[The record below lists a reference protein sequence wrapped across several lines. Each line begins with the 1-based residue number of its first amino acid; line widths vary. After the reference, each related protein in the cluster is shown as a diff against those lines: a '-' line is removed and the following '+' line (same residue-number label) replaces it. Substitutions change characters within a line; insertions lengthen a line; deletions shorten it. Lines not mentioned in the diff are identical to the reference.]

1 MAVLALDH
9 VQLAM
14 PDGGDLSARAF
25 YEGLLGLPQIAR
37 PDSLKDRPGCWF
49 SNGAVNIH
57 MGVEADFRA
66 AKKAHPAL
74 VVDDLAGLAKRL
86 TDAGAPIRPDV
97 PANGFERLHT
107 EDPFGNRIELMQK
120 I

>member
-14 PDGGDLSARAF
+14 PDGGDVSARAF
-25 YEGLLGLPQIAR
+25 YEGILGLPQVPR
-37 PDSLKDRPGCWF
+37 PASLVDRPGAWF
-49 SNGAVNIH
+49 SNGAVHIH
-57 MGVEADFRA
+57 IGVEADFRA

-74 VVDDLAGLAKRL
+74 VVDDLADLVSRL
-86 TDAGAPIRPDV
+86 EQAGAPIRHDV
-97 PANGFERLHT
+97 EANGFQRLHT

>member
-14 PDGGDLSARAF
+14 PDGGDVSARAF
-25 YEGLLGLPQIAR
+25 YEGILGLPQVPR
-37 PDSLKDRPGCWF
+37 PASLVDRPGAWF
-49 SNGAVNIH
+49 SNGAVHIH
-57 MGVEADFRA
+57 IGVEADFRA

-74 VVDDLAGLAKRL
+74 VVDDLADLVSRL
-86 TDAGAPIRPDV
+86 EQAGAPIRHDV
-97 PANGFERLHT
+97 EANGYQRLHT

>member
-14 PDGGDLSARAF
+14 PDGGDASARAF
-25 YEGLLGLPQIAR
+25 YEGILGLPQVPR
-37 PDSLKDRPGCWF
+37 PASLANRPGAWF
-49 SNGAVNIH
+49 SNGLVHIH
-57 MGVEADFRA
+57 MGVEADFKA

-74 VVDDLAGLAKRL
+74 VVDDLADIQQRL
-86 TDAGAPIRPDV
+86 ELAGAPIRHDV
-97 PANGFERLHT
+97 EANGHQRLHT